1 MKQLLITLT
10 MLLVLG
16 LTTEV
21 DAQKHRHTPQPQQTE
36 LVDST
41 SKNGVEAFSDTTSTA
56 STPTAADDNFPFDD
70 EDDYVVTTNLDR
82 FFDHFGVMQTGLAGM
97 FFVLIVLLIIFVL
110 SPLLIIIAVFYFV
123 NKNRKDKMRLAQ
135 MAMQQG
141 QPIPDQLLKEQSPVG
156 DEEYKSGLRQCFVG
170 VGLMIFLWFAAGEVG
185 FGIGALVFCIGL
197 GKVIV
202 AKSTASKNNF
212 DMTHENKDN
221 F

>member
-16 LTTEV
+16 LTTEAV
-21 DAQKHRHTPQPQQTE
+21 AQKHRHTPQPQQTE

-156 DEEYKSGLRQCFVG
+156 DEEYKSGIRQCFVG

-197 GKVIV
+197 GMIV

>member
-16 LTTEV
+16 LTTEAV
-21 DAQKHRHTPQPQQTE
+21 AQKHRHTPQPQQTE

-156 DEEYKSGLRQCFVG
+156 DEEYKSGIRQCFVG

-197 GKVIV
+197 GKMIV

>member
-16 LTTEV
+16 LTTEAV
-21 DAQKHRHTPQPQQTE
+21 AQKHRHTPQPQQTE

-110 SPLLIIIAVFYFV
+110 SPLLIIIAVFYFI

-156 DEEYKSGLRQCFVG
+156 DEEYKSGIRQCFVG

-197 GKVIV
+197 GKLIV
-202 AKSTASKNNF
+202 AKSTTSKNNF

>member
-16 LTTEV
+16 LTTEAV
-21 DAQKHRHTPQPQQTE
+21 AQKHRHTPQPQQTE

-110 SPLLIIIAVFYFV
+110 SPLLIIIAVFYFI

-141 QPIPDQLLKEQSPVG
+141 QPIPDQLLKEQSTFG
-156 DEEYKSGLRQCFVG
+156 DEEYKSGIRQCFVG

-197 GKVIV
+197 GKLIV

>member
-16 LTTEV
+16 LTTEAV
-21 DAQKHRHTPQPQQTE
+21 AQKHRHTPQPQQTE

-156 DEEYKSGLRQCFVG
+156 DEEYKSGIRQCFVG

-197 GKVIV
+197 GKLTV

>member
-16 LTTEV
+16 LTTETV
-21 DAQKHRHTPQPQQTE
+21 AQKHRHTPQPQQTE

-135 MAMQQG
+135 MAIQQG

-156 DEEYKSGLRQCFVG
+156 DEEYKSGIRQCFVG

-197 GKVIV
+197 GKLIV

>member
-16 LTTEV
+16 LTTEAV
-21 DAQKHRHTPQPQQTE
+21 AQKHRHTPQPQQTE

-141 QPIPDQLLKEQSPVG
+141 QPIPDQLLKEQLATD
-156 DEEYKSGLRQCFVG
+156 DEEYKSGIRQCFVG

-197 GKVIV
+197 GKLIV

>member
-16 LTTEV
+16 LTTEAV
-21 DAQKHRHTPQPQQTE
+21 AQKHRHTPQPQQTE

-156 DEEYKSGLRQCFVG
+156 DEEYKSGIRQCFVG

-197 GKVIV
+197 GKLIV
-202 AKSTASKNNF
+202 AKSTASKNNL

>member
-16 LTTEV
+16 LTTEA

-41 SKNGVEAFSDTTSTA
+41 SKNGVEAFSDTTSAAT
-56 STPTAADDNFPFDD
+56 TPTAADDNFPFDD
-70 EDDYVVTTNLDR
+70 EDDFVRTPIDS
-82 FFDHFGVMQTGLAGM
+82 FFDHVGLMQTGIAGM

>member
-10 MLLVLG
+10 MVLVLG
-16 LTTEV
+16 LTTEAV
-21 DAQKHRHTPQPQQTE
+21 AQKHRHTPQPQQTE

-156 DEEYKSGLRQCFVG
+156 DEEYKSGIRQCFVG

-197 GKVIV
+197 GKLIV

>member
-16 LTTEV
+16 LTTEAV
-21 DAQKHRHTPQPQQTE
+21 AQKHRHTPQPQQTE

-156 DEEYKSGLRQCFVG
+156 DEEYKSGIRQCFVG
-170 VGLMIFLWFAAGEVG
+170 VGLMIFLWFAAGAVG
-185 FGIGALVFCIGL
+185 FGIGALVFSIGL

-202 AKSTASKNNF
+202 AR
-212 DMTHENKDN
+212 MTDKKQENKDV

>member
-16 LTTEV
+16 LTTEAV
-21 DAQKHRHTPQPQQTE
+21 AQKHRHTPQPQQTE

-156 DEEYKSGLRQCFVG
+156 DEEYKSGIRQCFVG
-170 VGLMIFLWFAAGEVG
+170 VGLMIFLWFAAGAVG

-197 GKVIV
+197 GKVLV
-202 AKSTASKNNF
+202 AR
-212 DMTHENKDN
+212 MTDKKQDNKEI

>member
-16 LTTEV
+16 LTTEAV
-21 DAQKHRHTPQPQQTE
+21 AQKHRHTPQPQQTE

-110 SPLLIIIAVFYFV
+110 SPLLIIIAVFYFI

-197 GKVIV
+197 GKLIV

>member
-10 MLLVLG
+10 MVLVLG
-16 LTTEV
+16 LTTEAV
-21 DAQKHRHTPQPQQTE
+21 AQKHRHTPQPQQTE

-56 STPTAADDNFPFDD
+56 STPTVADDNFPFDD
-70 EDDYVVTTNLDR
+70 EDDFERTSIDS
-82 FFDHFGVMQTGLAGM
+82 FFDHFGLMQTGIAGM
-97 FFVLIVLLIIFVL
+97 FFILIVLLIVFVL
-110 SPLLIIIAVFYFV
+110 SPLLIIIAVFYFI

-141 QPIPDQLLKEQSPVG
+141 QPIPDQLLKEQSTFG
-156 DEEYKSGLRQCFVG
+156 DEEYKSGIRQCFVG
-170 VGLMIFLWFAAGEVG
+170 VGLMIFLWFAAGAVG

-202 AKSTASKNNF
+202 AK
-212 DMTHENKDN
+212 MTDKKQENKDI

>member
-16 LTTEV
+16 LTTEAV
-21 DAQKHRHTPQPQQTE
+21 AQKHRHTPQPQQTE

-82 FFDHFGVMQTGLAGM
+82 FFDHFGVMQTGLSGM

-156 DEEYKSGLRQCFVG
+156 DEEYKSGIRQCFVG

-197 GKVIV
+197 GKLIV

>member
-16 LTTEV
+16 LTTEAV
-21 DAQKHRHTPQPQQTE
+21 AQKHRHTPQPQQTE

-41 SKNGVEAFSDTTSTA
+41 SKNGVEAFSDTTSAAT
-56 STPTAADDNFPFDD
+56 TPTAADDNFPFDD
-70 EDDYVVTTNLDR
+70 EDDFVRTPIDS
-82 FFDHFGVMQTGLAGM
+82 FFDHVGLMQTGIAGM
-97 FFVLIVLLIIFVL
+97 FFVLLILLIVFVL
-110 SPLLIIIAVFYFV
+110 SPLLIIIAVFYFI

>member
-16 LTTEV
+16 LTTEA

-156 DEEYKSGLRQCFVG
+156 DEEYKSGIRQCFVG

>member
-16 LTTEV
+16 LTTEAV
-21 DAQKHRHTPQPQQTE
+21 AQKHRHTPQPQQTE

-156 DEEYKSGLRQCFVG
+156 DEEYKSGIRQCFVG

-197 GKVIV
+197 GKLIG

>member
-16 LTTEV
+16 LTTEAV
-21 DAQKHRHTPQPQQTE
+21 AQKHRHTPQPQQTE

-156 DEEYKSGLRQCFVG
+156 DEEYKSGIRQCFVG

-197 GKVIV
+197 GKLIV
-202 AKSTASKNNF
+202 AKSTVSKNNF

>member
-16 LTTEV
+16 LTTEAV
-21 DAQKHRHTPQPQQTE
+21 AQKHRHTPQPQQTE

-135 MAMQQG
+135 MAIQQG

-156 DEEYKSGLRQCFVG
+156 DEEYKSGIRQCFVG

-197 GKVIV
+197 GKLIV

>member
-10 MLLVLG
+10 MVLVLG
-16 LTTEV
+16 LTTEAV
-21 DAQKHRHTPQPQQTE
+21 AQKHRHTPQPQQTE

-70 EDDYVVTTNLDR
+70 EDDFERTSIDN
-82 FFDHFGVMQTGLAGM
+82 FFDHFGLMQTGIAGM
-97 FFVLIVLLIIFVL
+97 FFVLIVLLIVFVL
-110 SPLLIIIAVFYFV
+110 SPLLIIIAVFYFI

-156 DEEYKSGLRQCFVG
+156 DEEYKSGIRQCFVG
-170 VGLMIFLWFAAGEVG
+170 VGLMIFLWFAAGAVG

-202 AKSTASKNNF
+202 AK
-212 DMTHENKDN
+212 MTDKKQDNKEI

>member
-16 LTTEV
+16 LTTEA

-135 MAMQQG
+135 MAIQQG

>member
-10 MLLVLG
+10 MVLVLG
-16 LTTEV
+16 LTTEAV
-21 DAQKHRHTPQPQQTE
+21 AQKHRHTPQPQQTE

-41 SKNGVEAFSDTTSTA
+41 SKNGVEAFSDTTSTT
-56 STPTAADDNFPFDD
+56 STPTVADDNFPFDD
-70 EDDYVVTTNLDR
+70 EDDFERTSINN
-82 FFDHFGVMQTGLAGM
+82 FFDHFGLMQTGIAGM
-97 FFVLIVLLIIFVL
+97 FFILIVLLIVFVL
-110 SPLLIIIAVFYFV
+110 SPLLIIIAVFYFI

-141 QPIPDQLLKEQSPVG
+141 QPIPDQLLKEQSTFG
-156 DEEYKSGLRQCFVG
+156 DEEYKSGIRQCFVG
-170 VGLMIFLWFAAGEVG
+170 VGLMIFLWFAAGAVG

-202 AKSTASKNNF
+202 AK
-212 DMTHENKDN
+212 MTDKKQDNKEI

>member
-16 LTTEV
+16 LTTEAV
-21 DAQKHRHTPQPQQTE
+21 ALKHRHTPQPQQTE

-156 DEEYKSGLRQCFVG
+156 DEEYKSGIRQCFVG

-197 GKVIV
+197 GKLIV

>member
-16 LTTEV
+16 LTTEAV
-21 DAQKHRHTPQPQQTE
+21 AQKHRHTPQPQQTE

-82 FFDHFGVMQTGLAGM
+82 FFDHFGVMQTGFAGM

>member
-16 LTTEV
+16 LTTETV
-21 DAQKHRHTPQPQQTE
+21 AQKHRHTPQPQQTE

-156 DEEYKSGLRQCFVG
+156 DEEYKSGIRQCFVG

-197 GKVIV
+197 GKLIV

>member
-10 MLLVLG
+10 MVLVLG
-16 LTTEV
+16 LTTEAV
-21 DAQKHRHTPQPQQTE
+21 AQKHRHTPQTQQTE

-56 STPTAADDNFPFDD
+56 TTPTAADDNFPFDD
-70 EDDYVVTTNLDR
+70 EDDFVRTPIDS
-82 FFDHFGVMQTGLAGM
+82 FFDHIGLMQTGIAGM
-97 FFVLIVLLIIFVL
+97 FFVLLILLIVFVL
-110 SPLLIIIAVFYFV
+110 SPLLIIIAVFYFI

-141 QPIPDQLLKEQSPVG
+141 QPIPDQLLKEQSTIG
-156 DEEYKSGLRQCFVG
+156 DEEYKSGIRQCFVG
-170 VGLMIFLWFAAGEVG
+170 VGLMIFLWFAAGAVG

-197 GKVIV
+197 GKVLV
-202 AKSTASKNNF
+202 AR
-212 DMTHENKDN
+212 MTDKKQDNKEI

>member
-16 LTTEV
+16 LTTEA

>member
-16 LTTEV
+16 LTTEAI
-21 DAQKHRHTPQPQQTE
+21 AQKHRHTPQPQQTE

-56 STPTAADDNFPFDD
+56 TTPTAADDNFPFDD
-70 EDDYVVTTNLDR
+70 DDDYARVSLDNL
-82 FFDHFGVMQTGLAGM
+82 FDHIGLMQTGIAGM
-97 FFVLIVLLIIFVL
+97 FFVLLVLFIIFVL
-110 SPLLIIIAVFYFV
+110 SPLLIIIAVFYFI

-141 QPIPDQLLKEQSPVG
+141 QPIPDQLLKEQLATD
-156 DEEYKSGLRQCFVG
+156 DEEYKSGIRQCFVG
-170 VGLMIFLWFAAGEVG
+170 VGLMIFLWFAAGAVG
-185 FGIGALVFCIGL
+185 FGIGALVFSIGL

-202 AKSTASKNNF
+202 AR
-212 DMTHENKDN
+212 MTDKKQENKEV

>member
-16 LTTEV
+16 LTTEAV
-21 DAQKHRHTPQPQQTE
+21 AQKHRHTPQPQQTA

-156 DEEYKSGLRQCFVG
+156 DEEYKSGIRQCFVG

-197 GKVIV
+197 GKLIV

>member
-16 LTTEV
+16 LTTEAV
-21 DAQKHRHTPQPQQTE
+21 AQKHRHTPQPQQTE

-197 GKVIV
+197 GKLIV

>member
-16 LTTEV
+16 LTTEAV
-21 DAQKHRHTPQPQQTE
+21 AQKHRHTPQPQQTE

-141 QPIPDQLLKEQSPVG
+141 QPIPDQLLKEQSPIG
-156 DEEYKSGLRQCFVG
+156 DEEYKSGIRQCFVG

>member
-16 LTTEV
+16 LTTEA

-135 MAMQQG
+135 MAIQQG

-156 DEEYKSGLRQCFVG
+156 DEEYKSGIRQCFVG

-197 GKVIV
+197 GKLIV

>member
-16 LTTEV
+16 LTTEAV
-21 DAQKHRHTPQPQQTE
+21 AQKHRHTPQPQQTE

-156 DEEYKSGLRQCFVG
+156 DEEYKSGIRQCFVG
-170 VGLMIFLWFAAGEVG
+170 VGLMIFLWVAAGEVG

>member
-16 LTTEV
+16 LTTEAV
-21 DAQKHRHTPQPQQTE
+21 AQKHRHTPQPQQTE

-56 STPTAADDNFPFDD
+56 SKPTAADDNFPFDD

-156 DEEYKSGLRQCFVG
+156 DEEYKSGIRQCFVG

-197 GKVIV
+197 GKLIV

>member
-16 LTTEV
+16 LTTEAV
-21 DAQKHRHTPQPQQTE
+21 AQKHRHTPQPQQTE

-156 DEEYKSGLRQCFVG
+156 DEEYKRGIRQCFVG

-197 GKVIV
+197 GKLIV